1 MNHENFFYSCNERK
15 SEKRQWKAIVEKK
28 RSKSELERSPLR
40 KLDFSVAFS
49 NKKTLRYDDVAARRV
64 CNEFLLTGKSSRE
77 DRGDKKA

>member
-1 MNHENFFYSCNERK
+1 MRISSTRVMK
-15 SEKRQWKAIVEKK
+15 EKVKNASGRRSSKKK

>member
-1 MNHENFFYSCNERK
+1 MRISSTRVMK
-15 SEKRQWKAIVEKK
+15 EKVKNASGRRSSKK

>member
-1 MNHENFFYSCNERK
+1 MRISSTHVMK
-15 SEKRQWKAIVEKK
+15 EKVKNASGRRSSKK